1 VPPTN
6 APDIVPSAFPC
17 CDNCIQRRR
26 AIPDAILTDA
36 ETKVLSL
43 IDRIQAGSFP
53 IPDASQE
60 VIDVGANSPMR
71 RRGERFKVCREALA
85 QWRDR
90 TWHRDYGLC
99 AWGPNA
105 LLPEEVITKLASSLS
120 LSSLEDVKREVPDW
134 DFAEDYGAVVI
145 DAINKADELWKQNH
159 EQEIESREQNCG
171 QQMQE
176 NRELRDE

>member
-1 VPPTN
+1 MPPTN

-71 RRGERFKVCREALA
+71 RRGERFKVYAVK
-85 QWRDR
+85 
-90 TWHRDYGLC
+90 H
-99 AWGPNA
+99 
-105 LLPEEVITKLASSLS
+105 LLNGETVLGTGTMACVLGVQTP
-120 LSSLEDVKREVPDW
+120 
-134 DFAEDYGAVVI
+134 Y
-145 DAINKADELWKQNH
+145 
-159 EQEIESREQNCG
+159 SR
-171 QQMQE
+171 
-176 NRELRDE
+176 RK